1 MKTLPGCM
9 SVLAIVFTFTAVSF
23 AKEAVFVTEGGL
35 TYRELKVGTGAA
47 AEIGKIAVIH
57 FTGWID
63 NNGKRGD
70 KFFNSRDEGKPIAF
84 KIGTDM
90 VIEGWNIGV
99 VGMKTG
105 GRRRLMV
112 PLELGYGARGVAD
125 IIPPNTDLIYDIE
138 LLEVR

>member
-1 MKTLPGCM
+1 MKALLGSMC
-9 SVLAIVFTFTAVSF
+9 VLAMFFTFTAVSL
-23 AKEAVFVTEGGL
+23 AKEAVLVTERGL
-35 TYRELKVGTGAA
+35 TYKDLRVGTGAA
-47 AEIGKIAVIH
+47 ADVGRIAVIH

-70 KFFNSRDEGKPIAF
+70 KFFNSRDEGKPVAF
-84 KIGTDM
+84 KTGTDM

-99 VGMKTG
+99 VGMKIG

-112 PLELGYGARGVAD
+112 PSELGYGAAGVAD

-138 LLEVR
+138 LIEIR

>member
-1 MKTLPGCM
+1 MKTLLGCM
-9 SVLAIVFTFTAVSF
+9 GVLAILFTFTAVSF
-23 AKEAVFVTEGGL
+23 AKQAVLVTEGGL
-35 TYRELKVGTGAA
+35 AYKDLTVGTGAVA
-47 AEIGKIAVIH
+47 KIGKIAVVH
-57 FTGWID
+57 FTAWID
-63 NNGKRGD
+63 NNGERGD

-112 PLELGYGARGVAD
+112 PSELGYGAGGVAD

-138 LLEVR
+138 LIEVR

>member
-1 MKTLPGCM
+1 MKTLLGCM

-23 AKEAVFVTEGGL
+23 AKEAVLVTEGGL

-90 VIEGWNIGV
+90 VIGGWNIGV

-105 GRRRLMV
+105 GRRTLMV
-112 PLELGYGARGVAD
+112 PSELGYGARGVAD

-138 LLEVR
+138 LIEVR